1 MKEQKQRRLS
11 LRGLFFAGLLS
22 FIFVMPVAGEA
33 REQKDMILVLD
44 TSLSMV
50 GSGGRNI
57 MAGVKEGLDKFIDQL
72 EVGDSFTFITFDTE
86 VKLYPIVY
94 IHDKNDKDIL
104 KKYVSVVE
112 AKGPWT
118 YTQEMIRNVFKTA
131 QDLELKEKGRQRV
144 IVVLTD
150 ALDDPP
156 PARRHERFDIKK
168 IAKQYNNKDWFIF
181 FVNLG
186 DLQTSRQI
194 EKTKKDIKENV
205 SPYTKVVDAT
215 ETPGKVIEKQ
225 LMRDVQDMSAVRREN
240 EKTFLSSPWFLGGLA
255 VLLLAVILLL
265 VRRYMGLRVSGVLDY
280 WNNTILD
287 PYINTVNLTKQESRK
302 ISLGRGS
309 GCTVNIRDIEIAEPF
324 TIVARR
330 DKGVIKCA
338 LQWGNSYT
346 IEFQNGVQ
354 GEFLKDGDVFK
365 VANYTFK
372 YSID

>member
-1 MKEQKQRRLS
+1 MKEQKQRLLA
-11 LRGLFFAGLLS
+11 LRGLFFAGFLS
-22 FIFVMPVAGEA
+22 FTLVMPGACGA

-44 TSLSMV
+44 TSMSMI

-86 VKLYPIVY
+86 IKLYPIVY

-104 KKYVSVVE
+104 KKYVSVIE
-112 AKGPWT
+112 AKGAWT
-118 YTQEMIRNVFKTA
+118 YTQEMIRNVFRTA
-131 QDLELKEKGRQRV
+131 QSLEEKEKSRQRV

-156 PARRHERFDIKK
+156 PGRRHERFDIKK

-186 DLQTSRQI
+186 DLETGRKI
-194 EKTKKDIKENV
+194 EKTKKDIKDNI
-205 SPYTKVVDAT
+205 SPYTRVVDGT
-215 ETPGKVIEKQ
+215 NIPGKVIEKQ
-225 LMRDVQDMSAVRREN
+225 LMRDVRDMSAERREN

-255 VLLLAVILLL
+255 LLIALVVLFL
-265 VRRYMGLRVSGVLDY
+265 VRRYLGLRVSGVLDY
-280 WNNTILD
+280 WNNTIID
-287 PYINTVNLTKQESRK
+287 PYINTINLSRQESRK
-302 ISLGRGS
+302 ISIGRGG

-324 TIVARR
+324 WVVARS

-346 IEFQNGVQ
+346 IEFQNGVK